1 MLKKIIGLFYLV
13 SQNRVNGDAKVVNI
27 NVNCKLLFKVNSSH
41 AQRSKFHAVDI
52 VPNQGICFVQMAR
65 VAKGTKR
72 LESNSSDVKMKR
84 ELKVVPKHVVSRKSH
99 QITKEPEASQA

>member
-41 AQRSKFHAVDI
+41 AQISKFHTVDI

-84 ELKVVPKHVVSRKSH
+84 ELKVVPKHVVSRKSN
-99 QITKEPEASQA
+99 QITKEPQASQA